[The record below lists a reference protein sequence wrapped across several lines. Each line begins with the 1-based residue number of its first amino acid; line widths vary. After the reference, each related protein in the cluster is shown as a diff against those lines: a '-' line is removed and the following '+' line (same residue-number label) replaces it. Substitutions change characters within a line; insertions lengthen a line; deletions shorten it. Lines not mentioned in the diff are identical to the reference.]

1 MDGLSYV
8 CAIKNYKSKKKI
20 QRRFLYRFTKLFVSG
35 KADAGGTT
43 EEMTDFLKYRN
54 ASLTLKTYETLL
66 KLSEIILPETKLSV
80 SKTIEALAN
89 QEIKRQKEN
98 YRR

>member
-1 MDGLSYV
+1 
-8 CAIKNYKSKKKI
+8 
-20 QRRFLYRFTKLFVSG
+20 
-35 KADAGGTT
+35 
-43 EEMTDFLKYRN
+43 MTNILKYRN
-54 ASLTLKTYETLL
+54 ASLSLEAYETLL
-66 KLSEIILPETKLSV
+66 KLSEVILPETKLSV

>member
-1 MDGLSYV
+1 
-8 CAIKNYKSKKKI
+8 
-20 QRRFLYRFTKLFVSG
+20 
-35 KADAGGTT
+35 
-43 EEMTDFLKYRN
+43 MTDFIKYRN
-54 ASLTLKTYETLL
+54 ASLTRETYGTLL
-66 KLSEIILPETKLSV
+66 KLAEIILPETKLSV

>member
-1 MDGLSYV
+1 
-8 CAIKNYKSKKKI
+8 
-20 QRRFLYRFTKLFVSG
+20 
-35 KADAGGTT
+35 
-43 EEMTDFLKYRN
+43 MTDFLKYRN
-54 ASLTLKTYETLL
+54 ASLTRETYETLL

-98 YRR
+98 YRRSK

>member
-1 MDGLSYV
+1 M
-8 CAIKNYKSKKKI
+8 
-20 QRRFLYRFTKLFVSG
+20 SG
-35 KADAGGTT
+35 AADAGAGA

-54 ASLTLKTYETLL
+54 ASLTCETYETLL

-89 QEIKRQKEN
+89 QETKRQKEN

>member
-1 MDGLSYV
+1 
-8 CAIKNYKSKKKI
+8 
-20 QRRFLYRFTKLFVSG
+20 
-35 KADAGGTT
+35 
-43 EEMTDFLKYRN
+43 MTNILKYRN
-54 ASLTLKTYETLL
+54 ASLTLETYETLL
-66 KLSEIILPETKLSV
+66 KLAEIILPETKLSV

>member
-1 MDGLSYV
+1 
-8 CAIKNYKSKKKI
+8 
-20 QRRFLYRFTKLFVSG
+20 
-35 KADAGGTT
+35 
-43 EEMTDFLKYRN
+43 MTDFLKYRN
-54 ASLTLKTYETLL
+54 ASLTCETYETLL

-80 SKTIEALAN
+80 SKTIESLAN